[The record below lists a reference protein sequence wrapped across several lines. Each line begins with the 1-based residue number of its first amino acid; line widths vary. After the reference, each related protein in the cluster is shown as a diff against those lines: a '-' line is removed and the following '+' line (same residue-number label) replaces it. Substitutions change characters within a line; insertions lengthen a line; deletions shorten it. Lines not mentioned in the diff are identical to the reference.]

1 MLSLFPFL
9 HTPYPF
15 RRLLHRLVS
24 SLVFCLISNDCVII
38 RSWQERLTNPFSAFI
53 IPGLGTILLVSSITI
68 SKFDQ
73 AFVLSR
79 RGKGEA
85 FVLKLI
91 FSFLILVRVKL
102 LFLTYCDLFTQGALK
117 ST

>member
-1 MLSLFPFL
+1 MTGTF
-9 HTPYPF
+9 Y
-15 RRLLHRLVS
+15 HRLINQP
-24 SLVFCLISNDCVII
+24 SLIL
-38 RSWQERLTNPFSAFI
+38 R

-73 AFVLSR
+73 AFVLSW

-91 FSFLILVRVKL
+91 FSFLILVRVKIIICNL
-102 LFLTYCDLFTQGALK
+102 V
-117 ST
+117 